1 MERMPSRVNNQADL
15 YQRQIISIWD
25 GLLRLLPYVTL
36 FLLRLLSGTHPHVAY
51 PTKARTPPH
60 AISQHIKT
68 RYRIR
73 QAARKLVYY
82 LGA

>member
-1 MERMPSRVNNQADL
+1 MERMPSRFNNQEDL
-15 YQRQIISIWD
+15 YQRLIFHSGLD
-25 GLLRLLPYVTL
+25 CSDCYVTLRLLRLLN
-36 FLLRLLSGTHPHVAY
+36 GTHPHVAY

-73 QAARKLVYY
+73 QAARKLVYH